1 MEELLPRCR
10 ARIPALGV
18 TASKR
23 RYRPS
28 PVTCACMVRWA
39 RVALCDETQNQQKR
53 GNAAEETKTLRKE
66 TQNAQGKQCT
76 DNTKTTKLRK
86 NQNCV
91 HDLVEAPWASEP
103 ANQPAA
109 SQPGQLDGSA
119 TWRSCDPLASM
130 QGQPECQP
138 DVFFLSRQH
147 IASRGVSLVTSLW
160 FSELLR
166 VSNRTAAV
174 AAKGTFA
181 LVHIA
186 HVREMVQMRPPC
198 FAAG

>member
-53 GNAAEETKTLRKE
+53 GNAAEETKTLRKKHKMRRGN
-66 TQNAQGKQCT
+66 NAQTTQKQPT
-76 DNTKTTKLRK
+76 LRK

-91 HDLVEAPWASEP
+91 HDLAQAPWASEP

-130 QGQPECQP
+130 QGQPEC
-138 DVFFLSRQH
+138 
-147 IASRGVSLVTSLW
+147 
-160 FSELLR
+160 
-166 VSNRTAAV
+166 
-174 AAKGTFA
+174 
-181 LVHIA
+181 
-186 HVREMVQMRPPC
+186 
-198 FAAG
+198 